1 MAKKTT
7 NDHTDDH
14 EASGHHEGSSVSFY
28 IVIALVLGAITYVEF
43 ALVEHH
49 ETWFAALSNFS
60 ILALLIGLSIVKFVM
75 VVMFFMHLQQDD
87 RTFTGFFT
95 SGMVIAVGTLF
106 ALSALFTVQSLARA
120 QTPQAEGPAEAHGE
134 ALENE
139 HGEEFEAEA
148 DPAHRFEYPAPK
160 TLNIEIIDVTP
171 PGQIIA
177 GGSVEDSGGFHNRAF
192 SSKAKRTAGGVPLAP
207 PPRTVKLTD
216 PFTEQPARTAQA
228 NTQQEGG
235 QEGGQKSTQAA
246 STPPQDGSGADGG
259 GALLVDADT
268 SAGETVFNGNCAS
281 CHQQTGVGVPGAFPP
296 IAGHAPEL
304 ALAEGGR
311 EYLAN
316 LLLYG
321 LQGEIQVLGEPYNGV
336 MPAWQ
341 QLSDDELASTLNY
354 VLSSWG
360 NADALPQGYPAFT
373 ADEIA
378 AQRDAGLSADE
389 VYELRQTLELP

>member
-1 MAKKTT
+1 MAKKTS
-7 NDHTDDH
+7 NDHRDDH
-14 EASGHHEGSSVSFY
+14 EASGHHEGSSVGFY
-28 IVIALVLGAITYVEF
+28 IFIALVLGAITYVEF
-43 ALVEHH
+43 ALVEYQ
-49 ETWFAALSNFS
+49 ETWFASFSNFW
-60 ILALLIGLSIVKFVM
+60 ILTLLIGLSVVKFIM
-75 VVMFFMHLQQDD
+75 VVMFFMHLQGDD

-106 ALSALFTVQSLARA
+106 ALSALFTVRSLATA

-134 ALENE
+134 ALEAE

-160 TLNIEIIDVTP
+160 TLDIEIIDVTP

-192 SSKAKRTAGGVPLAP
+192 ARNAERTAGGIPLAP
-207 PPRTVKLTD
+207 PPGTVRLPD
-216 PFTEQPARTAQA
+216 PFTEQPAQTAQGD
-228 NTQQEGG
+228 TQQEGA
-235 QEGGQKSTQAA
+235 QAA
-246 STPPQDGSGADGG
+246 STPPQDGG

-281 CHQQTGVGVPGAFPP
+281 CHQQTGAGIPGAFPP
-296 IAGHAPEL
+296 VAGHAPEL

-321 LQGEIQVLGEPYNGV
+321 LQGEIQVSGETYNGV
-336 MPAWQ
+336 MAAWA

-354 VLSSWG
+354 TLSSWG
-360 NADALPQGYPAFT
+360 NADALPPDYPAFT